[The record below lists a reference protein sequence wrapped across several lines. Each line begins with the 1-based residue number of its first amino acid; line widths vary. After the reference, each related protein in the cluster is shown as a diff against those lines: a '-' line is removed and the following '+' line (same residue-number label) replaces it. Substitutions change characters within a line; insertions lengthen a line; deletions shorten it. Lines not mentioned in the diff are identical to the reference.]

1 MANSL
6 EFLRGLLT
14 EADQQQRFEDDPATY
29 VTSSG
34 FPDLSGE
41 DVAEAIRVLVRTLPP
56 QTGGRLAPYARDDG
70 DVPAVRPQVG
80 ETEFDAAIRQLRFAV
95 FLSPAATPTDQ
106 DQEQEPEQES
116 VPHFTEV
123 APAEPEPPTEAVAE
137 PVAMHSEVDS
147 PTPVRA
153 VAASGALDPYSA
165 FGDEMASIIRHAGD
179 QMNAVMSRAEIR
191 ADAAMR
197 EAEQDAQST
206 RDSAQSEA
214 QTIRD
219 TARQE
224 AEVILRD
231 AKSTREQADA
241 ALMQAR
247 GAQDEAVQEAREL
260 VQKAERDAN
269 VMLAEARAR
278 RDEIRAAEQELR
290 KRLEGVNSVF
300 ESLGESTVPD
310 EI

>member
-1 MANSL
+1 MANIL

-14 EADQQQRFEDDPATY
+14 DADQQQRFEDDPASY

-56 QTGGRLAPYARDDG
+56 QTGDRLAPYARDDG

-95 FLSPAATPTDQ
+95 FLSPAARPT

-116 VPHFTEV
+116 VPDVTETS
-123 APAEPEPPTEAVAE
+123 PAEPEPPTEAVAE

-241 ALMQAR
+241 ALTQAR
-247 GAQDEAVQEAREL
+247 AAQDEAVQEAREL